1 MTASEKK
8 TEPVA
13 DRWLAELATGASG
26 KVTGLAGGHGIQSRL
41 IGLGIRPG
49 VTLEVRRNDGRGPV
63 VVAMGRA
70 RVALGRGMASQIR
83 VA

>member
-1 MTASEKK
+1 MKAVDKTAPAGE
-8 TEPVA
+8 
-13 DRWLAELATGASG
+13 RWLAELRTGASG
-26 KVTGLAGGHGIQSRL
+26 KVAHLAGGHGVQSRL
-41 IGLGIRPG
+41 IGMGIRPG

-63 VVAMGRA
+63 VVAVGRA